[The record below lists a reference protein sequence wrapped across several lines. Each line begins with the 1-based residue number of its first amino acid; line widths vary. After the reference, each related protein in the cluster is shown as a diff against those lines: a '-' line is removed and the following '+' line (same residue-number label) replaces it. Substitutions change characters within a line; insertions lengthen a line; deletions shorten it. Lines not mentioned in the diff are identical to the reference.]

1 MIEPGANPRTL
12 TLKEFIMAKVLYINS
27 SVRSNGSL
35 SRQLSGELVAK
46 LAAQGNTIVER
57 DLAAQPVPHLTEAMM
72 GAFFTPAEQR
82 SAEAAATIALS
93 DTLVDELLAA
103 DVLVLAAPMYNFS
116 VPSTLKAWI
125 DHIARAGRTFQYT
138 ATGPVGLATGKKAYI
153 FTASGGVY
161 SEGPAAAY
169 DHLSTYLRAALGF
182 LGITD
187 ITFVQAEGVAMGE
200 DAVAATLAKGRSTI
214 EAIAA

>member
-1 MIEPGANPRTL
+1 
-12 TLKEFIMAKVLYINS
+12 MAKVLYINS

-57 DLAAQPVPHLTEAMM
+57 NLATQPVPHLTEEMM
-72 GAFFTPAEQR
+72 GAFFTPVEQR

-125 DHIARAGRTFQYT
+125 DHVARAGRTFQYT

-187 ITFVQAEGVAMGE
+187 ITFVQAEGVALGE
-200 DAVAATLAKGRSTI
+200 DAVAATLAKSRSAI
-214 EAIAA
+214 DAIAA